1 MRLSRGPA
9 GRARCLRRARERAAM
24 PKAAPATSERRF
36 SRTFLLNQASFSS
49 VTSCSLTAAL
59 KRGRKPASAISPCSS
74 VGPAP
79 PAAPAVFQPG
89 PGPAAPDMGGY
100 QSLALPP
107 VRGPYAVGCADV
119 MSGQSCKGSFF
130 RLFYPC
136 QEEGEGA
143 KRPLWMPR
151 YEYCVGLANYLGL
164 NERWGSR
171 LLNLAVGYYHLPA
184 SWNGP
189 LKPRPSGYPLIVFS
203 HGLGAFRTVYSAFCM
218 ELASRGFLVAV
229 PEHRDRS
236 ASTTYFCKPA
246 VEADRGSGPLQE
258 EWIPFRRVEEGE
270 EFRVRNAQVHQR
282 ANECGQVLK
291 LLREAQ
297 AGRAAANVLP
307 DGFDLSSLKGNID
320 LNRVAVMGHSF
331 GGATA
336 VLALTKEPQFR
347 CAVALDAWMYP
358 LEHDMYPAARG
369 PVFFINTEKFQ
380 TADSI
385 GKMKKLCSRHA
396 QTKIITV
403 LGSVH
408 QSQTDFTFVT
418 GNLLSKLFS
427 TRGSLDPYEG
437 QEIICHAILAF
448 LQKHLELKEDFDKWN
463 GLLEGNGPSVIPL
476 APRHLCG
483 L

>member
-1 MRLSRGPA
+1 MTPDPPPDPALPHPRYSVPEGGRPAA
-9 GRARCLRRARERAAM
+9 GRAGGGHVVQGSRSGLIQEARQEAGLGHLPLLLGGARPARGPSSLPAGPGACRSRHGGISVPGTPARQGTLRRG
-24 PKAAPATSERRF
+24 
-36 SRTFLLNQASFSS
+36 L
-49 VTSCSLTAAL
+49 
-59 KRGRKPASAISPCSS
+59 RGR
-74 VGPAP
+74 
-79 PAAPAVFQPG
+79 
-89 PGPAAPDMGGY
+89 D
-100 QSLALPP
+100 
-107 VRGPYAVGCADV
+107 VRPEL
-119 MSGQSCKGSFF
+119 Q
-130 RLFYPC
+130 
-136 QEEGEGA
+136 
-143 KRPLWMPR
+143 
-151 YEYCVGLANYLGL
+151 
-164 NERWGSR
+164 
-171 LLNLAVGYYHLPA
+171 GYYHLPA